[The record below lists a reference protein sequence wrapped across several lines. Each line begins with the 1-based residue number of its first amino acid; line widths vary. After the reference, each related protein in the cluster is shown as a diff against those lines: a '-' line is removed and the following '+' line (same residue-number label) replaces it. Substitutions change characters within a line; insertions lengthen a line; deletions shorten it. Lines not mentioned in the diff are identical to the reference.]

1 VTDAAITLRHKHH
14 ARTTAPEPTAELLA
28 RLRQDV
34 ARLLHIDGPRYRR
47 LWAYYRNPM
56 RIVAVDTDDSTGAAR
71 PYRQAQEWGLPS
83 RITGVRASSDIDAG
97 LELVGD
103 IARKEV
109 DIENDIAWRVDTM
122 VDSLFGKSVTI
133 SSAAI
138 DPARRAMLGE
148 LLRLVIAQ
156 HGGVSFLQQM
166 ALIGGVYGFVDV
178 VVKLDRARLADL
190 DPTDRSAL
198 ATCAG
203 VADLGHPPVCD
214 DDRDTTGTNDFF
226 PTADADPSAPGGD
239 GDTDV
244 ATTAPAPHPPATGPA
259 RGDSDTQAPKDRAAT
274 HTGSPDAL
282 ARVARLI
289 RLEIVEPARA
299 LPVLSPV
306 DVRNVDAYAQA
317 YALPRRAA
325 ASTVA
330 APRAASRS
338 FKARWIDRVRR
349 SATGLLGAR
358 DPQPKRRIPPSDDD
372 IDGTVFVLDLLT
384 PSHWYRYEDDHLVA
398 SGINSL
404 GVLPLVHVQNVA
416 QPFTYEGASDV
427 EPLLPLQDELNTR
440 LSDRAHR
447 ITLQSFKMYL
457 GKGIEGFTELPV
469 TPGQMWATDNADANV
484 IEFGGDAACP
494 SEDAHI
500 AEVREALDKT
510 SGVTPIAAGAIKGR
524 IGRLTSAA
532 ALRVTL
538 QALLNRTEK
547 KRTTYGAAIERICEL
562 SLAWLDAAGVLAT
575 TADERRIEIN
585 WPSPIPQNESELL
598 DQAEAK
604 LRVGVP
610 RDIVLRELGY

>member
-1 VTDAAITLRHKHH
+1 MTATAITRSN
-14 ARTTAPEPTAELLA
+14 APAQNAQPAPELLA
-28 RLRQDV
+28 RVRQDLT
-34 ARLLHIDGPRYRR
+34 RLMQIDGPRYRR

-56 RIVAVDTDDSTGAAR
+56 RVIAVDAGDNGATR

-83 RITGVRASSDIDAG
+83 RITGARATVDIDAG
-97 LELVGD
+97 IEPAGD

-109 DIENDIAWRVDTM
+109 VVENDIGWRVDTM
-122 VDSLFGKSVTI
+122 VDSLFGKSITI
-133 SSAAI
+133 NSAA
-138 DPARRAMLGE
+138 PNPRRREMLSE
-148 LLRLVIAQ
+148 LLRLVLAQ

-178 VVKLDRARLADL
+178 VVKLDRARLAQL
-190 DPTDRSAL
+190 DPADRAALSAC
-198 ATCAG
+198 TG
-203 VADLGHPPVCD
+203 VAELGQPPVCD
-214 DDRDTTGTNDFF
+214 EAIDSTKPNDFF
-226 PTADADPSAPGGD
+226 PAADADTSAPGAGD
-239 GDTDV
+239 DLNVDV
-244 ATTAPAPHPPATGPA
+244 ATRVPAPTLPATGTA
-259 RGDSDTQAPKDRAAT
+259 RGEREIQAMDREAA

-299 LPVLSPV
+299 LPVLSTT
-306 DVRNVDAYAQA
+306 DIHTVDAYAQA
-317 YALPRRAA
+317 YTLPRAA
-325 ASTVA
+325 ASTA
-330 APRAASRS
+330 RAPSPARS
-338 FKARWIDRVRR
+338 FKARWTDRVRK

-358 DPQPKRRIPPSDDD
+358 DPDTKRRDLSRNVSDE
-372 IDGTVFVLDLLT
+372 TVSILDLLT
-384 PSHWYRYEDDHLVA
+384 PESWYRYEDDRLVS
-398 SGINSL
+398 SGVNSL
-404 GVLPLVHVQNVA
+404 GVLPLVHVQNIA
-416 QPFTYEGASDV
+416 EPFAYEGASDV

-457 GKGIEGFTELPV
+457 GKGIEGFTDLPV
-469 TPGQMWATDNADANV
+469 TPGQMWSTDNADANV
-484 IEFGGDAACP
+484 IEFGGDAASP

-547 KRTTYGAAIERICEL
+547 KRTTYGAAIERMCEL
-562 SLAWLDAAGVLAT
+562 SLAWLDVAGVLST
-575 TADERRIEIN
+575 TAGERRIEIN

-610 RDIVLRELGY
+610 REIVLRELGY